1 MSLDQLVQISR
12 GWLGLSV
19 RREADYRVFPTLIE
33 VPERP
38 VYDAITSTY
47 NFLGALV
54 GIILLSPLLVTI
66 ALAVKLTSPG
76 PALYRG
82 ARVGRGQKT
91 FDIFKF
97 RTMKVGSEQKIG
109 KRLVQQGEDHYTSIG
124 RFLRKYRLDELSQ
137 LFNVLRRDMNL
148 VGPRPSRPIFLADH
162 TASIRGYE
170 RRFLVRPGITGQAQ
184 VRGGYYTSPRHKLY
198 YDMLY
203 IARRSVLFD
212 LQLIVLTFVRVMTRI
227 FTAALLLFW
236 LLLVVVIA
244 PPELTTT
251 FTFELGGTSLNAL
264 YLVPTFIVLVQLLRR
279 GITKGRVAAMRTPV
293 DLPLVGFLGWSAVL
307 VAISPLPIGALR
319 GLGWYLCN
327 GVVVLY
333 LVLNSRM
340 VTTRRRSF
348 LATLVGATVTMG
360 LLELIPWT
368 ITWIRTGEFDRLV
381 GPMFSP
387 IMFVST
393 ITLALPLAVSRAHR
407 AKGWTKIG
415 YGLASLLLLMV
426 GLLTFSRSGVI
437 AMAIVLLVYWWG
449 VSRKAVVTVL
459 VGASV
464 VIGSLAL
471 LGDGRMQPSRAWE
484 DLSRL
489 TAQQQA
495 ALQTIDADPRIP
507 SAHWA
512 TGIGARVT
520 GRLTRLDR
528 ADNPDLVQLD
538 NMYLT
543 LFVDHGPLGLLFFLA
558 FLIGGVGSMLR
569 SVRLIDD
576 PDARAD
582 LRATASGLVGVS
594 LLFFVSDG
602 LYQMPLMVTF
612 FAVMGLGLGIAM
624 HYRPGP
630 RRVYRLIHYR
640 HQL

>member
-1 MSLDQLVQISR
+1 MSLDQLIQLSR

-19 RREADYRVFPTLIE
+19 RRRADYRVFPTTIE
-33 VPERP
+33 VADRP
-38 VYDAITSTY
+38 VYDAVTSSY
-47 NFLGALV
+47 NFLGALLGV
-54 GIILLSPLLVTI
+54 LLLSPVLITI

-82 ARVGRGQKT
+82 ARVGRGER
-91 FDIFKF
+91 IFNIYKF

-109 KRLVQQGEDHYTSIG
+109 KRLVQHGEDHYTSIG

-148 VGPRPSRPIFLADH
+148 VGPRPSRPIFLDDH
-162 TASIRGYE
+162 KSQIQGYG

-203 IARRSVLFD
+203 IARRSIFLD

-236 LLLVVVIA
+236 LLLVIVVA
-244 PPELTTT
+244 PPELTNI
-251 FTFELGGTSLNAL
+251 FTFKLGGATLNAL

-307 VAISPLPIGALR
+307 VALSPLPMGALR

-340 VTTRRRSF
+340 VTTRRVSF
-348 LATLVGATVTMG
+348 LATLVGATLAMG
-360 LLELIPWT
+360 LLELVPWT
-368 ITWIRTGEFDRLV
+368 ATWLRTGEFDRLV
-381 GPMFSP
+381 GPLFSP
-387 IMFVST
+387 IMLVST
-393 ITLALPLAVSRAHR
+393 ITLALPLAMSRAHR
-407 AKGWTKIG
+407 ATG
-415 YGLASLLLLMV
+415 YLRLAYWAASLLLLMV
-426 GLLTFSRSGVI
+426 GVLTFSRSGVL
-437 AMAIVLLVYWWG
+437 AMALVLTVYWWRE
-449 VSRKAVVTVL
+449 SRRAVVTVL
-459 VGASV
+459 VGAALV
-464 VIGSLAL
+464 VGSLAL
-471 LGDGRMQPSRAWE
+471 LGDGRMQPSRALD
-484 DLSRL
+484 DLSRI
-489 TAQQQA
+489 TAQQRV
-495 ALQTIDADPRIP
+495 ALETIDADPRVT
-507 SAHWA
+507 ATHWA

-520 GRLTRLDR
+520 GRITR
-528 ADNPDLVQLD
+528 ADKADNVNQVRLD

-543 LFVDHGPLGLLFFLA
+543 ILVDQGPLGLVFFLA
-558 FLIGGVGSMLR
+558 FLVGGVGAMFR
-569 SVRLIDD
+569 SARLIED

-594 LLFFVSDG
+594 LLFLVSDG
-602 LYQMPLMVTF
+602 LYQLPLMVTF
-612 FAVMGLGLGIAM
+612 FAVMGLGLGIAV